1 MQGIWGEG
9 VSWKLCAE
17 APENVGLVLVL
28 LREVGAPT
36 LRLEYAIG
44 YKEDGE
50 WEIGDETVKPD
61 DIYQPMF
68 YRTLPELPTIS

>member
-1 MQGIWGEG
+1 MSEN
-9 VSWKLCAE
+9 WKLCAE
-17 APENVGLVLVL
+17 APENVGLVLIL

-44 YKEDGE
+44 YKEDGD
-50 WEIGDETVKPD
+50 WEIDNETVDPN

-68 YRTLPELPTIS
+68 YRNLPDKPDMQ